1 MNLHFNLGGI
11 SIALALPPGDDYRN
25 QLLIQNGYFGLPP
38 YATIGAIEDAAVK
51 NYTPILER
59 SLKYFTESGNITVLD
74 IGSGN
79 SIIDLVL
86 AKIYP
91 NARFILLDGNEWN
104 DNPNLHS
111 TKFKPY
117 NQWSHVTDS
126 IALNELD
133 SGRFKF
139 VGLDYDFS
147 DTIQYV
153 LSYGSCGLHY
163 PIDTYINKI
172 YSALDAN
179 GLVAIG
185 PILNINSQIETVS
198 SLFEPLEILELN
210 GFASRERNQM
220 SIWSKY
226 FASDFTG
233 PFAHAGVW
241 RKL

>member
-1 MNLHFNLGGI
+1 MNVCFDLNCI
-11 SIALALPPGDDYRN
+11 SVKLTLPADTDYKN
-25 QLLIQNGYFGLPP
+25 QLLIQNGYFGLSQH
-38 YATIGAIEDAAVK
+38 ATNDAIIEAAVK

-59 SLKYFTESGNITVLD
+59 SLKYFPDLGDVTVLD

-79 SIIDLVL
+79 SIIDLAL

-91 NARFILLDGNEWN
+91 NTRFILLDGNEWN

-111 TKFKPY
+111 TQFRPY
-117 NQWSHVTDS
+117 NRWSHVNDS
-126 IALNELD
+126 IRLNQLD
-133 SGRFKF
+133 PSRFKF
-139 VGLDYDFS
+139 VGLDYDFGDS
-147 DTIQYV
+147 VQYV

-163 PIDTYINKI
+163 PVNTYINQI
-172 YSALDAN
+172 YSALDTN
-179 GLVAIG
+179 GIMALG
-185 PILNINSQIETVS
+185 PILNVGSQLEIINT
-198 SLFEPLEILELN
+198 LFEPMEILEIN

-226 FASDFTG
+226 FPKDFAG